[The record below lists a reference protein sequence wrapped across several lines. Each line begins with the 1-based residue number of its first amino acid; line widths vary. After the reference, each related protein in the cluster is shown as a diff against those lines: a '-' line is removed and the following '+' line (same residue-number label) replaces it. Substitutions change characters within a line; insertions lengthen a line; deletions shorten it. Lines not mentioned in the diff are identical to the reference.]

1 MEGASKSCSL
11 RLIAFLKW
19 STHWKRKKMP
29 TDGDHVELHS
39 ASSIQPPAPA
49 YIPQV
54 LSHNF
59 PLPSAMNRRWDVA
72 GNWEFFS
79 RWSLFIFSHAFSCR
93 LSFGHFISNCIF
105 SHNRLLLWSHQP
117 LQHTNSG
124 YICNLPRLNVDKT
137 KISGWKYVCKHVTES
152 ASTLWPSNRGPFS
165 QSVNSERNHHI
176 FLGKGKRKYCILQ
189 NTWT

>member
-1 MEGASKSCSL
+1 MVTTWSCTAQAAFNLQRQHIFPKFYRTIFHYQARWIAVETLLETGSFSADDLFSYSVMPSL
-11 RLIAFLKW
+11 A
-19 STHWKRKKMP
+19 
-29 TDGDHVELHS
+29 D
-39 ASSIQPPAPA
+39 
-49 YIPQV
+49 Y
-54 LSHNF
+54 
-59 PLPSAMNRRWDVA
+59 PLAI
-72 GNWEFFS
+72 
-79 RWSLFIFSHAFSCR
+79 LFQT
-93 LSFGHFISNCIF
+93 IF